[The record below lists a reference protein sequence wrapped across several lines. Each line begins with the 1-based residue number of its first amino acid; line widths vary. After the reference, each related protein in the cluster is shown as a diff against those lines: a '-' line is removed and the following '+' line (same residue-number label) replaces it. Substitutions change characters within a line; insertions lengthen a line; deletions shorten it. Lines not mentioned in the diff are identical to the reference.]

1 MKTATKSFLLLT
13 FFILLS
19 NVGRSQTLVPDFAIH
34 FLAGHEDVVQKS
46 TIDKNGNLY
55 FVGSFK
61 SDTLIFGVDT
71 LINQG
76 SNDVFLVKMDS
87 LANVI
92 FAKSFQSIGAIDV
105 TGLAIDANDN
115 IYLAGQF
122 KSQMTFGSI
131 VLPESLFF
139 YDIFLAKTDS
149 NGNALWA
156 KKYSYAS
163 DASIVLDSDQNVY
176 LGGCYYGSLTIPSLQ
191 ETINS
196 AYPDR
201 MFSLKMDSD
210 GHEKWIKPYGGILA
224 IDNAQNLYMSGS
236 YSNYIH
242 IGPFYMENIFPTEN
256 HNVYVAKSDSSGSV
270 LWAKTFCKN
279 EHALLNGASFD
290 TLSNTLLITGT
301 FKTDTLS
308 FDDIVIH
315 NNGMADLYIAKLD
328 TSANVLY
335 AKSYGGYGADYSWGL
350 TRISPDYTAVLGTAF
365 SDSIQLGDIVIKGG
379 STNSGYGDFF
389 FFVIDNNG
397 VPVWAKCYP
406 KAETQSLKS
415 IISDKDGNVIV
426 FGDFSAG
433 KQVVA
438 QTKSA
443 FVSDDPTF
451 IDQTSIYLIR
461 FKQQSEAQKIAVTAA
476 NSIDMYQD
484 IASGTLTI
492 NIGNEAAK
500 YTLKV
505 YSSEGKCQLSK
516 TLNAGTSTLDTGS
529 LPKGLYLVKIESK
542 DHRFNGKFIQ
552 NK

>member
-1 MKTATKSFLLLT
+1 MKTSTKSFLLLT

-19 NVGRSQTLVPDFAIH
+19 NVSRSQTLVPDFAIH

-71 LINQG
+71 LFNQG
-76 SNDVFLVKMDS
+76 SNDLFLVKMDS
-87 LANVI
+87 LANVL
-92 FAKSFQSIGAIDV
+92 FAKSYQSIGAIDV
-105 TGLAIDANDN
+105 TGLAIDANN
-115 IYLAGQF
+115 HIYLAGKF
-122 KSQMTFGSI
+122 KAQLTFGSI

-139 YDIFLAKTDS
+139 YDIFLAKTDP

-156 KKYSYAS
+156 KNYSYAS
-163 DASIVLDSDQNVY
+163 DASIVLDSEQNVY

-191 ETINS
+191 KTINS

-201 MFSLKMDSD
+201 MFSLKLDSD
-210 GHEKWIKPYGGILA
+210 GHEIWIKPYGGILA

-242 IGPFYMENIFPTEN
+242 IGDFYMENISTKEN

-270 LWAKTFCKN
+270 VWAKTFCKN
-279 EHALLNGASFD
+279 EHALLNGTSFD

-308 FDDIVIH
+308 FDDVIIH
-315 NNGMADLYIAKLD
+315 NNGIADLYIAKLD
-328 TSANVLY
+328 TAANVLY
-335 AKSYGGYGADYSWGL
+335 AKSYGGYGADYSWGI
-350 TRISPDYTAVLGTAF
+350 TRISPEYTAVLGTAF

-389 FFVIDNNG
+389 FFVIDNDG

-406 KAETQSLKS
+406 KAVAQSLKS
-415 IISDKDGNVIV
+415 IISDKNGDVIV

-433 KQVVA
+433 STKAA

-443 FVSDDPTF
+443 SVTDDPTF

-461 FKQQSEAQKIAVTAA
+461 FKQQSEAQKIVVAAA
-476 NSIDMYQD
+476 NAIKIYQD
-484 IASGTLTI
+484 LASGTLTI
-492 NIGNEAAK
+492 NIGNEAAN
-500 YTLKV
+500 YALNIF
-505 YSSEGKCQLSK
+505 SGEGKCQLSK
-516 TLNAGTSTLDTGS
+516 IVNAGTSTIDTGS
-529 LPKGLYLVKIESK
+529 LAKGLYLVKIASK
-542 DHRFNGKFIQ
+542 DHIYFGKFIQ
-552 NK
+552 H

>member
-1 MKTATKSFLLLT
+1 MKTSTKSFLLLT

-19 NVGRSQTLVPDFAIH
+19 NVSRSQTLVPDFAIH

-71 LINQG
+71 LFNQG
-76 SNDVFLVKMDS
+76 SNDLFLVKMDS
-87 LANVI
+87 LANVL
-92 FAKSFQSIGAIDV
+92 FAKSYQSIGAIDV
-105 TGLAIDANDN
+105 TGLAIDANN
-115 IYLAGQF
+115 HIYLAGKF
-122 KSQMTFGSI
+122 KAQLTFGSI

-139 YDIFLAKTDS
+139 YDIFLAKTDP

-156 KKYSYAS
+156 KNYSYAS
-163 DASIVLDSDQNVY
+163 DASIVLDSEQNVY

-191 ETINS
+191 KTINS

-201 MFSLKMDSD
+201 MFSLKLDSD
-210 GHEKWIKPYGGILA
+210 GHEIWIKPYGGILA

-242 IGPFYMENIFPTEN
+242 IGDFYMENISTKEN

-270 LWAKTFCKN
+270 VWAKTFCKN
-279 EHALLNGASFD
+279 EHALLNGTSFD

-308 FDDIVIH
+308 FDDVIIH

-328 TSANVLY
+328 TAANVLY
-335 AKSYGGYGADYSWGL
+335 AKSYGGYGADYSWGI
-350 TRISPDYTAVLGTAF
+350 TRISPEYTAVLGTAF

-389 FFVIDNNG
+389 FFVIDNDG

-406 KAETQSLKS
+406 KAVAQSLKS
-415 IISDKDGNVIV
+415 IISDKNGDVIV

-433 KQVVA
+433 STKAA

-443 FVSDDPTF
+443 SVTDDPTF

-461 FKQQSEAQKIAVTAA
+461 FKQQSEAQKIVVAAA
-476 NSIDMYQD
+476 NAIKIYQD
-484 IASGTLTI
+484 LASGTLTI
-492 NIGNEAAK
+492 NIGNEAAN
-500 YTLKV
+500 YALNIF
-505 YSSEGKCQLSK
+505 SGEGKCQLSK
-516 TLNAGTSTLDTGS
+516 IVNAGTSTIDTGS
-529 LPKGLYLVKIESK
+529 LAKGLYLVKIASK
-542 DHRFNGKFIQ
+542 DHIYFGKFIQ
-552 NK
+552 H